1 MSQNS
6 DLNRVIK
13 NAEAQGFRYFKSTS
27 GHHQLYAP
35 NGHDIVTH
43 SGTPSD
49 HRGFNNFMADLRR
62 AGYMELHT
70 LGDAMPLMKEP
81 PLEETRESD
90 KKTKLPT
97 TALITDLLARHPE
110 GMVYRDIAAYVR
122 SVRPELGKSSPS
134 NGLNNLSNR
143 GVIVSDQGLY
153 RLKEKGASTKTNGA
167 TSHAVTSLPAAGVRT
182 GDASVDK
189 DLKALDNALAA
200 LASIESVVRKNR
212 EVLIQFAKLKA
223 MLK

>member
-13 NAEAQGFRYFKSTS
+13 NAESQGFRYFKSTS

-35 NGHDIVTH
+35 NGHDIVTT

-62 AGYMELHT
+62 AGYMEMQT
-70 LGDAMPLMKEP
+70 LGDAMLRTTVPEVAEEVKEP
-81 PLEETRESD
+81 ED
-90 KKTKLPT
+90 NKATKLSAT
-97 TALITDLLARHPE
+97 KLILDLLSCHPE
-110 GMVYRDIAAYVR
+110 GMPTRDIAAYVH
-122 SVRPELGKSSPS
+122 SIRPELGRSGPS
-134 NGLNNLSNR
+134 NGLAQLIR
-143 GVIVSDQGLY
+143 KELIVSEQGLY
-153 RLKEKGASTKTNGA
+153 RLNKRTQGNGA
-167 TSHAVTSLPAAGVRT
+167 THSTPSHVTHSAVGVKA
-182 GDASVDK
+182 GDASIDK
-189 DLKALDNALAA
+189 DLKALDTALAA

-223 MLK
+223 M